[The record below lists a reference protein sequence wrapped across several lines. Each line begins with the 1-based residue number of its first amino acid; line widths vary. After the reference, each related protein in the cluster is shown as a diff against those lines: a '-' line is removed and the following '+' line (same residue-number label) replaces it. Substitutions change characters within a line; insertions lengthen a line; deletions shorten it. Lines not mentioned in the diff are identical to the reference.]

1 MRYAVPTCR
10 RSRRPR
16 GALVLAL
23 AVASTAIA
31 AQPDLATA
39 AREPDRL
46 IELPLEQL
54 LDVPVY
60 AASKY
65 VQKSS
70 DAPSAVSVVTA
81 EDIKAFGYRNLADI
95 LKSIRGLYVSYD
107 RNYSYIGARGF
118 SRPGDYN
125 TRVLLLIDGYRVNDN
140 VYDQA
145 VIGNEF
151 PLDVDLI
158 ARVEFI
164 PGPGSSI
171 YGSNALFGV
180 INIVTKS
187 GRDYMGGEIKG
198 EIASADTQRG
208 RATFGKRW
216 DGDKE
221 LLLSATGLHSGGRD
235 LYFPE
240 FDSLA
245 TNHGIA
251 QGLDYERAQFVF
263 GKFTAS
269 GVTAEV
275 IHHERTKGV
284 PTASFGQVFDDPRSN
299 TVDGRTALS
308 LSYYKT
314 WSDYEASARVSYTDW
329 AYSGDYILDYPPVT
343 DNKDKARGRWW
354 DTELKLVSSAW
365 RNHRIVAGIE
375 YQQDLEKTQLNY
387 DLEPHV
393 TYLDDHRAGYR
404 YGLFAQDEVTLT
416 SQLSVSGGL
425 RYDYYSRGADALNP
439 RLAGVYK
446 PWETTSLKLLYGTAF
461 RVPNAYELYYG
472 QLDFQNNVSLK
483 PEKITTYELVA
494 EQRLGTGVR
503 LTGSLFRYNITDL
516 ITLTR
521 DPSTGTLSF
530 TNEERAQV
538 NGSELELEKL
548 WSSGVRMRASV
559 TWQRAIDTEG
569 PDDGARLTNSPLWLA
584 KLNLIAPLWHDV
596 AQLGLESQYVGRRL
610 TPSGGEVGGFTIFN
624 VTMLSSRLAH
634 GLEVSG
640 SIYNLFNKR
649 TADPASE
656 EHVQSFIVQDGRTYR
671 LSLSYRF

>member
-1 MRYAVPTCR
+1 MRYAVSTGRGASPR
-10 RSRRPR
+10 R
-16 GALVLAL
+16 GALSLAL
-23 AVASTAIA
+23 ALASTVAA
-31 AQPDLATA
+31 AQPDLETA
-39 AREPDRL
+39 SREPEKL

-81 EDIKAFGYRNLADI
+81 EDIKAFGYRNLVDI

-107 RNYSYIGARGF
+107 RNYSYIGVRGF

-158 ARVEFI
+158 QRVEFI

-180 INIVTKS
+180 INIITKS
-187 GRDYMGGEIKG
+187 GHDYTGGEIKG
-198 EIASADTQRG
+198 EVASADTQRG

-235 LYFPE
+235 LFFPE
-240 FDSLA
+240 FDSPA
-245 TNHGIA
+245 TNYGIA
-251 QGLDYERAQFVF
+251 HGLDYERAQFLF
-263 GKFTAS
+263 GNYTAS

-308 LSYYKT
+308 LSYYKA

-329 AYSGDYILDYPPVT
+329 EYTGDYIFDNPPLT
-343 DNKDKARGRWW
+343 DNKDKSRGRWW
-354 DTELKLVSSAW
+354 DGELKLVSSAW
-365 RNHRIVAGIE
+365 RDHRIVAGVE

-387 DLEPHV
+387 DLVPHV
-393 TYLDDHRAGYR
+393 TYLDDHRSGYR
-404 YGLFAQDEVTLT
+404 YGLYAQDEVALT
-416 SQLSVSGGL
+416 SQLSISGGL
-425 RYDYYSRGADALNP
+425 RYDYYSRGADAVNP
-439 RLAGVYK
+439 RLAAIWK

-472 QLDFQNNVSLK
+472 PLDFQNNVSLK

-494 EQRLGTGVR
+494 EQRLGSGVR
-503 LTGSLFRYNITDL
+503 LTGSLFHYHIKDL

-521 DPSTGTLSF
+521 DPSSGALGF
-530 TNEERAQV
+530 TNDERAEV
-538 NGSELELEKL
+538 NGSELEIEKL
-548 WSSGVRMRASV
+548 WSGGVRVRASV
-559 TWQRAIDTEG
+559 TWQRAIDAEG
-569 PDDGARLTNSPLWLA
+569 SDDGARLTNSPLWLA
-584 KLNLIAPLWHDV
+584 KLNLIAPLWHDA

-610 TPSGGEVGGFTIFN
+610 TPAGGEVGGFTIFN
-624 VTMLSSRLAH
+624 VTLLSSRIAH

-649 TADPASE
+649 YADPASE